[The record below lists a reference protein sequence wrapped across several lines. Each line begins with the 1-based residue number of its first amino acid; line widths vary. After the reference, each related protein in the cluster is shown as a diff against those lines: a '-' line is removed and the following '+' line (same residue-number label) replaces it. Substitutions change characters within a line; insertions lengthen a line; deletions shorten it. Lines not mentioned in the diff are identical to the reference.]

1 MSEALLSLLVIRTA
15 KLSDCLEF
23 YQKLG
28 LVFVEEKH
36 GSGPVHYSCKAGDVL
51 FELYPVTSSDDWRD
65 SKVRLGFSVSS
76 IDEVLQQ
83 LQTSNAEIL
92 KTLEDTQWGRRVVA
106 LDPDGRKVEITE
118 RQ

>member
-51 FELYPVTSSDDWRD
+51 IELYPATAPDDCGD
-65 SKVRLGFSVSS
+65 SNVRLGFSVSS

-83 LQTSNAEIL
+83 LRTGGAEIL
-92 KTLEDTQWGRRVVA
+92 KTPEDTQWGRRVVA

-118 RQ
+118 R